1 MDEAADIFMDPALA
15 SMREAMLAQG
25 EGQAAKRVVAPE
37 EAERLRE
44 AKKKRLPE
52 DRPLSI
58 KWQTIMTMQMRG
70 LKASE
75 IASRLALSAQTITN
89 ITHTERYRK
98 HFARRLEGLDD
109 ELLSLKPRAIEALG
123 AALVSNNP
131 DTGLRA
137 AAEFFKVTGQGTYGK
152 TVSAPEGATT
162 AESLARALLI
172 ASKQEVHIHVGSA
185 PSENGYTPTGGGRG
199 GVQTLDD
206 AARGGVYSDQTGGE
220 GGAGT
225 HPGSHEREPHRVEAD
240 TEREPSSQR
249 DDPSLGSPPP
259 GSHTPLAP
267 RISRD
272 SSLRETLA

>member
-1 MDEAADIFMDPALA
+1 MDEAADIFLDPALA
-15 SMREAMLAQG
+15 EMREAMLAQG
-25 EGQAAKRVVAPE
+25 KRQAPHRIPPPE
-37 EAERLRE
+37 QAILMRE
-44 AKKKRLPE
+44 ARLKRLPE

-70 LKASE
+70 LKIGE
-75 IASRLALSAQTITN
+75 IAARLSLSTNSVYN
-89 ITHTERYRK
+89 ITHTEKYRK

-152 TVSAPEGATT
+152 AAPAPEGTTT
-162 AESLARALLI
+162 AESLAHALLV
-172 ASKQEVHIHVGSA
+172 ASKQEVHIHVGST
-185 PSENGYTPTGGGRG
+185 SSTSGYTQAGGGRG

-206 AARGGVYSDQTGGE
+206 GTRGRVYQDQTGSQ
-220 GGAGT
+220 GGAGVN
-225 HPGSHEREPHRVEAD
+225 PGGDGREPQRVEAD
-240 TEREPSSQR
+240 TTRQSSLQCNY
-249 DDPSLGSPPP
+249 PAVGCPPVDRHP
-259 GSHTPLAP
+259 PFTPRL
-267 RISRD
+267 SRD

>member
-1 MDEAADIFMDPALA
+1 MDEAADVFMDPALA
-15 SMREAMLAQG
+15 GMREAMLAQG
-25 EGQAAKRVVAPE
+25 QRRPPMRVSLPE
-37 EAERLRE
+37 EAARMRE
-44 AKKKRLPE
+44 AKLKRLPE

-58 KWQTIMTMQMRG
+58 RWQTIMTMQMRG

-75 IASRLALSAQTITN
+75 IADRLSLSVNTIHN
-89 ITHTERYRK
+89 ITHTEKYRK

-123 AALVSNNP
+123 AALAANNP

-152 TVSAPEGATT
+152 TAAAPEGTTT

-185 PSENGYTPTGGGRG
+185 PSTSGYAEAGGGRG
-199 GVQTLDD
+199 GVQALDD
-206 AARGGVYSDQTGGE
+206 GTREGVYSDQARGQ

-225 HPGSHEREPHRVEAD
+225 HPRSDDREPHRVEAD
-240 TEREPSSQR
+240 AGREPSGQC
-249 DDPSLGSPPP
+249 DDPPLGGPSADRHP
-259 GSHTPLAP
+259 PLAP
-267 RISRD
+267 RLSRD
-272 SSLRETLA
+272 ASLRETLA